1 MRATDVVRVHDDR
14 SGVVLALLA
23 NGFDSGFSTC
33 WPPGSRLVLDL
44 FLDAWAT
51 STGPTP
57 KRLASAFLQCRD
69 RFVAGVPALISDKD
83 DSDPPGGTLLAV
95 AIDGATIHATWLGGD
110 TALLARGFETV
121 AKTTP
126 HTLREQVGREHPDQA
141 QNLDAIP
148 NVVVRSFG
156 PLAPQEV
163 PDVAEFTAQAGD
175 TLLLLSSRI
184 LSEPTM
190 TPEEA
195 AFAAAAYPSPAA
207 LAERLT
213 DIAFRNGT
221 GSFAAVAALR
231 FDAVDVP
238 FKSIA

>member
-1 MRATDVVRVHDDR
+1 LPVRQ
-14 SGVVLALLA
+14 ALLRRA
-23 NGFDSGFSTC
+23 NDRVSCPFRNGCAHEPLQIT
-33 WPPGSRLVLDL
+33 PSR
-44 FLDAWAT
+44 
-51 STGPTP
+51 SI
-57 KRLASAFLQCRD
+57 QE
-69 RFVAGVPALISDKD
+69 
-83 DSDPPGGTLLAV
+83 GTAV
-95 AIDGATIHATWLGGD
+95 
-110 TALLARGFETV
+110 ARGFETV

-126 HTLREQVGREHPDQA
+126 HTLREQFGREHPDQA
-141 QNLDAIP
+141 QKLDAIP
-148 NVVVRSFG
+148 NVVLRSFG

-175 TLLLLSSRI
+175 TLLLLSSKV

-195 AFAAAAYPSPAA
+195 AFAAAGYPSPAA

-238 FKSIA
+238 FNSIA